1 LAGWLVAGGV
11 FFDGAVNLP
20 AQCIVNNPGG
30 SKINPNRP
38 SDADTPEAVF
48 SPLSVINSRLPDWMC
63 FTAGYRTRF
72 EGYSGNN
79 FLPNASDSYLLTR
92 FRFGVFLKPTSWF
105 SVYAELQDAD
115 AFMKKQPLSPPY
127 QETWDLRRAYVDLG
141 NIQEGHFGFRVGR
154 QDLNFADGRLVGT
167 SYWRNASRGYDAVQA
182 VTNWSWISAT
192 AFAASQVV
200 IFDNGLSH
208 HQPGNN
214 LYGLDGKLNKLVRKG
229 MIEPF
234 VFWRLTPGLKT
245 EEGTPGR
252 LNERTVGA
260 RFSGTMLNGWDYDTE
275 AVRQFG
281 NLGVDRVRAWAWMGI
296 GGYTFQNV
304 RCKTRLFGE
313 YDFASGDRKSK
324 DGIHG
329 TFDQLFPNIHD
340 HLGLA
345 DQFAWQNL
353 KAIRAGARIW
363 LRRNWTVAPIW
374 NDYWLASATDGFYN
388 SSGTIVSRDAK
399 GLSGTHIGKE
409 YDIQTSYRVDRN
421 LEIGAG
427 LGHILPG
434 DFLIKT
440 GHPASYNYP
449 YILMN
454 YNFF

>member
-1 LAGWLVAGGV
+1 M
-11 FFDGAVNLP
+11 
-20 AQCIVNNPGG
+20 NNPGG
-30 SKINPNRP
+30 SKVNPNRP

-48 SPLSVINSRLPDWMC
+48 SPLSAINSSLPDWIC

-72 EGYSGNN
+72 EGYSGSN
-79 FLPNASDSYLLTR
+79 FLLNASDSYLLTR
-92 FRFGVFLKPTSWF
+92 FRFGMFIKPSDWF
-105 SVYAELQDAD
+105 SVYAEVQDAD
-115 AFMKKQPLSPPY
+115 AFMKDQPRSPPY
-127 QETWDLRRAYVDLG
+127 QETWDLRRAYVVIG
-141 NIQEGHFGFRVGR
+141 NIQEGRFGLRVGR

-167 SYWRNASRGYDAVQA
+167 SYWRNASRGYNAVEA
-182 VTNWSWISAT
+182 VTNWGWISAT

-200 IFDNGLSH
+200 IYNNGLSH

-214 LYGLDGKLNKLVRKG
+214 LYGLDGKLNKVVRKG
-229 MIEPF
+229 TIEPF

-252 LNERTVGA
+252 LNETTAGA
-260 RFSGTMLNGWDYDTE
+260 RFSGTILNGWDYDTE
-275 AVRQFG
+275 GAGQFG

-296 GGYTFQNV
+296 AGYTLQNIPL
-304 RCKTRLFGE
+304 KTRLFGE

-324 DGIHG
+324 DGVHG

-353 KAIRAGARIW
+353 KAVRVGARIW

-388 SSGTIVSRDAK
+388 SSGTIVARDSI
-399 GLSGTHIGKE
+399 GLSGTHIGEE

-421 LEIGAG
+421 LEFGVG
-427 LGHILPG
+427 LGHIVPG
-434 DFLIKT
+434 EFLIRTK
-440 GHPASYNYP
+440 HPASYNYP
-449 YILMN
+449 YIMMN